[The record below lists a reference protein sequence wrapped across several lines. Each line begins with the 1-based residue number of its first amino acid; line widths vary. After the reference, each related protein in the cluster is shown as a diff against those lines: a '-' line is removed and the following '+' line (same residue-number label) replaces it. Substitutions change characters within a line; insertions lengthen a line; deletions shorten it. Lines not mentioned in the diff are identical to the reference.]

1 MTNLKRSIYFRIQ
14 DEPTPAPVL
23 DIAAEDISNQ
33 SKKEV
38 SALSLVFV
46 SNVYTLNVTFL
57 AFYIIRVALLL
68 LLLLLFLSFCEH
80 LILFD
85 KRFVEGNTDPDRF
98 EPLIGI
104 AMNALIR

>member
-57 AFYIIRVALLL
+57 AHKTLAEF
-68 LLLLLFLSFCEH
+68 
-80 LILFD
+80 
-85 KRFVEGNTDPDRF
+85 K
-98 EPLIGI
+98 
-104 AMNALIR
+104 